1 MKFVILN
8 KDKVTSEM
16 LSFCFETSID
26 SLRISSENNTILK
39 YEGTQPDCLNGYK
52 DYTLAEIRQ
61 ELEKSEWTE
70 AVLY

>member
-26 SLRISSENNTILK
+26 SLRISLENNTILK
-39 YEGTQPDCLNGYK
+39 YKGTQPDCLNGYK
-52 DYTLAEIRQ
+52 DYTLAEMRE
-61 ELEKSEWTE
+61 ELKKGEWNGE
-70 AVLY
+70 L